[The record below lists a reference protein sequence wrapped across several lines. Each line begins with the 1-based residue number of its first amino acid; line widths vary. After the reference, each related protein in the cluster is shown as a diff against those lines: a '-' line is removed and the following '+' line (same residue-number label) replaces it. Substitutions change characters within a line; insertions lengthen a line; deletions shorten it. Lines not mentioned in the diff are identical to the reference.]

1 MRKGDVDM
9 DGLSDNELLRYTRQI
24 IMPAVGEDGQERIK
38 QTKVFIAG
46 LGGLGS
52 ISSYYLA
59 AAGIGCLKIA
69 DRDNVDVTNLNRQ
82 ILHWTQDIGS
92 PKTSSAETKLRS
104 LNPHIH
110 IEAIQQEICAENI
123 IDIVGDCSIIVDA
136 TDNMETRKALNIA
149 SVKMKIPFIYG
160 GVNGFN
166 GMVTTFIPGETP
178 CFHCIFP
185 YETKKGE
192 IIGVIGPVPCV
203 VAALQTMEVLK
214 IILGMKGLLAGR
226 LLYFSCVDMTFREI
240 RIERNPD
247 CEVCKR

>member
-1 MRKGDVDM
+1 M
-9 DGLSDNELLRYTRQI
+9 DGLSDNELLRYARQI
-24 IMPAVGEDGQERIK
+24 IIPAVGEEGQEKIK
-38 QTKVFIAG
+38 RAKVFIAG

-59 AAGIGCLKIA
+59 AAGIGSLKIA
-69 DRDNVDVTNLNRQ
+69 DRDNVDVANLNRQ
-82 ILHWTQDIGS
+82 IIHWTQDIGS

-110 IEAIQQEICAENI
+110 IEAVQQEIREENI

-136 TDNMETRKALNIA
+136 TDNMETRNALNVA

-160 GVNGFN
+160 GVDGFN

-192 IIGVIGPVPCV
+192 VIGVIGPAPCV
-203 VAALQTMEVLK
+203 VAALQTMEALK
-214 IILGMKGLLAGR
+214 IILGIKGLLTGR
-226 LLYFSCVDMTFREI
+226 LLYFSGAEMSFREI

-247 CEVCKR
+247 CEICSK

>member
-1 MRKGDVDM
+1 
-9 DGLSDNELLRYTRQI
+9 
-24 IMPAVGEDGQERIK
+24 MPAIGEDGQEKIK
-38 QTKVFIAG
+38 QAKVFIAG

-59 AAGIGCLKIA
+59 AAGIGYLKIA
-69 DRDNVDVTNLNRQ
+69 DRDNVDVSNLNRQ
-82 ILHWTQDIGS
+82 ILHSTQDIGS
-92 PKTSSAETKLRS
+92 PKTSSAERKLRS
-104 LNPHIH
+104 LNPHIR
-110 IEAIQQEICAENI
+110 IEAIQREICAENI

-160 GVNGFN
+160 GVDGFN

-178 CFHCIFP
+178 CFNCIFP
-185 YETKKGE
+185 YETKKGDT
-192 IIGVIGPVPCV
+192 IGVIGPVPGV

-214 IILGMKGLLAGR
+214 IILGMKGLLTGR
-226 LLYFSCVDMTFREI
+226 LLYFSSVDMTFREI
-240 RIERNPD
+240 KIEKNPD